1 MDENEEKRDTA
12 ATDPL
17 NTYLQVGFFKKNHNR
32 VFQVGDWIAQ
42 WDAPYE
48 AWYFYN
54 SNTGTPSDP
63 RLNKDLIVQF
73 RGVHLGQT

>member
-1 MDENEEKRDTA
+1 MEASVVAAVEKVDEIEEKRDK

-17 NTYLQVGFFKKNHNR
+17 NTYLQVAPFLEDIHNGG
-32 VFQVGDWIAQ
+32 FQVGDWIAQ

-54 SNTGTPSDP
+54 SNTGT
-63 RLNKDLIVQF
+63 
-73 RGVHLGQT
+73 

>member
-1 MDENEEKRDTA
+1 MDENAEKRDT

-17 NTYLQVGFFKKNHNR
+17 NTYLQVGFFLKRKEQGII
-32 VFQVGDWIAQ
+32 QVGDWIAQ

-54 SNTGTPSDP
+54 SNTGTIS
-63 RLNKDLIVQF
+63 
-73 RGVHLGQT
+73 